1 MSNKHN
7 LTQDDFDTKIKY
19 INLKNHSGYS
29 LLLGLGGSKKHIK
42 ETFKKGHQGVA
53 FTDNGVMMGCL
64 DLYNQARDKK
74 LLEGMGYKGKKY
86 PIIMGTS
93 LYITPNTNIKDQDNK
108 YSGITILVKN
118 QLSYENL
125 CLLTSIAS
133 LEEKFYMKPRIDYH
147 DLAENNA
154 ELIVLSGGFNG
165 FLSTAI
171 HENHG
176 VLKKLILRFIQD
188 QDLCDSLYNHI
199 LRIATY
205 PDRGYELL
213 NQISKMTPKVELSE
227 LEIQVLS
234 SWLGHKDNFL
244 LFGRILKA
252 TDMQR
257 LLKSYEKKFPVEKEV
272 YQSILQTNIFDQ
284 LSDDDKLAYIN
295 LLNDYYPETYVEWF
309 KNMFGDNF
317 YIELNPNDMSMQWVR
332 EEKRH
337 VHTGSNPQDKV
348 NRKLVELS
356 KTYNVKIILVQDS
369 YIPDKDQHIIQ
380 SIQIMNSPGGKDGW
394 YFYEAPEIMDIATM
408 YEKTITN
415 YDWITDDQFIEWCNH
430 SYEVLEKCKDCELEF
445 QPSLP
450 IIKYEDHYVN
460 KVPTVIKR
468 SLILA
473 LQELGKWD
481 EDVKDRIIKNKN
493 IKEEPVPDWLK
504 EKFNT
509 DEKCIDFDDME
520 KRVKENVF
528 LEETLVK
535 MKTHFKK
542 EKDFLRLIIR
552 SEKDLAMRTA
562 LKVMMRYQKLLP
574 KTVDEDRLNAEIEKR
589 TPGKKQ
595 SDFKKEAIDK
605 FIMKMNLY
613 KVSKDPMLLLGD
625 KITRDRLLEECNT
638 IQYNGILRLIGYFM
652 LLEDVTNFVNENNYL
667 RGFGRGCLGENT
679 LVLIRHHGWKKIT
692 SVQPGDYVWTHE
704 SRWKK
709 VIKTFAYELENEK
722 CVKVSFNNITKPL
735 ILTTDH
741 KVFSPEILGNDFIEI
756 RKLNVSNRIINSYP
770 KKGSPVIFKSPTKP
784 IITKIE
790 PIQCDFVFD
799 LLIEDDASF
808 LTHAGIVHNSGA
820 GSIVAYALDITDCQP
835 IENGLLF
842 ERFLT
847 TERIGEKEYEL
858 EGFSLKEF
866 LQKKNQSR
874 IEISQEDLIISDDDL
889 DDMGEELIED
899 GE

>member
-1 MSNKHN
+1 
-7 LTQDDFDTKIKY
+7 
-19 INLKNHSGYS
+19 
-29 LLLGLGGSKKHIK
+29 
-42 ETFKKGHQGVA
+42 
-53 FTDNGVMMGCL
+53 
-64 DLYNQARDKK
+64 
-74 LLEGMGYKGKKY
+74 
-86 PIIMGTS
+86 
-93 LYITPNTNIKDQDNK
+93 
-108 YSGITILVKN
+108 
-118 QLSYENL
+118 
-125 CLLTSIAS
+125 
-133 LEEKFYMKPRIDYH
+133 
-147 DLAENNA
+147 
-154 ELIVLSGGFNG
+154 
-165 FLSTAI
+165 
-171 HENHG
+171 
-176 VLKKLILRFIQD
+176 
-188 QDLCDSLYNHI
+188 
-199 LRIATY
+199 
-205 PDRGYELL
+205 
-213 NQISKMTPKVELSE
+213 
-227 LEIQVLS
+227 
-234 SWLGHKDNFL
+234 
-244 LFGRILKA
+244 
-252 TDMQR
+252 MQR
-257 LLKSYEKKFPVEKEV
+257 LIKSYEKKFPLEKEV
-272 YQSILQTNIFDQ
+272 YQSILHTNIFDQ
-284 LSDDDKLAYIN
+284 LETDDDKLSYLN

-309 KNMFGDNF
+309 KNLFGENF

-337 VHTGSNPQDKV
+337 VHTGSNPQDRV
-348 NRKLVELS
+348 NKKLVELS
-356 KTYNVKIILVQDS
+356 LKFNVKIVLVQDS

-415 YDWITDDQFIEWCNH
+415 YDWITDAQFVEWCNN
-430 SYEVLEKCKDCELEF
+430 SYEILLKCKDCELEF

-473 LQELGKWD
+473 LQEIGKWD

-528 LEETLVK
+528 LEETLIK

-574 KTVDEDRLNAEIEKR
+574 KTVDEDRLAAEIEKR
-589 TPGKKQ
+589 TPGKKRE
-595 SDFKKEAIDK
+595 DFKKEAIDK

-613 KVSKDPMLLLGD
+613 KVSNDPMLLLGD

-667 RGFGRGCLGENT
+667 RGFGRG
-679 LVLIRHHGWKKIT
+679 
-692 SVQPGDYVWTHE
+692 
-704 SRWKK
+704 
-709 VIKTFAYELENEK
+709 
-722 CVKVSFNNITKPL
+722 
-735 ILTTDH
+735 
-741 KVFSPEILGNDFIEI
+741 
-756 RKLNVSNRIINSYP
+756 
-770 KKGSPVIFKSPTKP
+770 
-784 IITKIE
+784 
-790 PIQCDFVFD
+790 
-799 LLIEDDASF
+799 
-808 LTHAGIVHNSGA
+808 SGA

-866 LQKKNQSR
+866 MKKKNQSR

-889 DDMGEELIED
+889 DDLGMGEDLIED